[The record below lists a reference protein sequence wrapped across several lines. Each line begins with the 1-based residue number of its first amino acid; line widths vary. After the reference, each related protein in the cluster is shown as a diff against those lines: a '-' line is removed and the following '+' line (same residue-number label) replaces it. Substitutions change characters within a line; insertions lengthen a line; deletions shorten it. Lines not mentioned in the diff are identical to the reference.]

1 LVALDVV
8 SLEVEWLQKKLIDIP
23 FLFKLISSILI
34 HCDSQDTIA
43 NTKSKKINE
52 KNNTYDY

>member
-8 SLEVEWLQKKLIDIP
+8 SLEVEWLQKTLIDIP

-43 NTKSKKINE
+43 KTKSKTINE
-52 KNNTYDY
+52 KK